1 MTCRELQT
9 FYPSR
14 LVLELSILEVE
25 TDISL
30 KRQYSHTEL
39 RCMCLQINSVVYD
52 GNMIEPL
59 AVSVMRV

>member
-1 MTCRELQT
+1 M
-9 FYPSR
+9 
-14 LVLELSILEVE
+14 ELSILEVE
-25 TDISL
+25 TDIS

-59 AVSVMRV
+59 AVSVMWV